1 MKLKSNIEKLVQST
15 EKVSPAPK
23 KNNIS
28 SQTPT
33 GSNSVSSSN
42 PRK

>member
-1 MKLKSNIEKLVQST
+1 MKLKSNIEKLVKTT

-23 KNNIS
+23 KKYIPSPNLNE
-28 SQTPT
+28 
-33 GSNSVSSSN
+33 SNSISGSN